1 MTANE
6 AEIIV
11 NEQVPMVEIIRE
23 FDAPAEKVFR
33 AHVDPKL
40 FVQWN
45 WPDGFAVTFD
55 QWDCRTG
62 GAYRIT
68 MAGEDIEGT
77 VHGSFHDVIPSRLL
91 VQTFTADAA
100 PDVVILEKH
109 RFEDLGDGRTRLTAT
124 SLVESF
130 EYRDS
135 FLDAGLVEGFARLD
149 QLLADM
155 PDDSGDQ
162 R

>member
-1 MTANE
+1 MNE
-6 AEIIV
+6 AEVIV
-11 NEQVPMVEIIRE
+11 DDKIPMVTIIRD

-33 AHVDPKL
+33 AHVDPAL

-45 WPDGFAVTFD
+45 WPAGFDVRFD

-68 MAGEDIEGT
+68 MAGEDMEGS
-77 VHGSFHDVIPSRLL
+77 VHGSFHDVLPNELI
-91 VQTFTADAA
+91 VQIFAADGF
-100 PDVVILEKH
+100 PDVVVLEKH
-109 RFEDLGDGRTRLTAT
+109 RFEDLGDGRTRLTAI
-124 SLVESF
+124 SLVDRF

-149 QLLADM
+149 ELLTTI
-155 PDDSGDQ
+155 
-162 R
+162 

>member
-1 MTANE
+1 MNE
-6 AEIIV
+6 AEVIV
-11 NEQVPMVEIIRE
+11 GEKVPMVTIIRD

-33 AHVDPKL
+33 AHVDPEL

-45 WPDGFAVTFD
+45 WPEGFDVRFD
-55 QWDCRTG
+55 HWDCRTG

-68 MAGEDIEGT
+68 MAGADMEGS
-77 VHGSFHDVIPSRLL
+77 VHGSFHDVLPNELI
-91 VQTFTADAA
+91 VQTFAADGF
-100 PDVVILEKH
+100 PDVVVLEKH

-124 SLVESF
+124 SLVDRF

-149 QLLADM
+149 ELLTTI
-155 PDDSGDQ
+155 
-162 R
+162 